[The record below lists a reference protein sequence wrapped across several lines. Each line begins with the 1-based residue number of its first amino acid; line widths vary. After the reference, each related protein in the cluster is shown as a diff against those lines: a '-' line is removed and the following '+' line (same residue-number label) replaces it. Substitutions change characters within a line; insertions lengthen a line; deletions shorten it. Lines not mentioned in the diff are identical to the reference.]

1 MKASHI
7 SCYAVKLRCAD
18 EWGRWDRLS
27 DDGPGQHNPDRSEG
41 PWGRAASAVRTVVR
55 LRTTPP
61 TLSGDS
67 VVGSG
72 PYEGQMQTDR
82 HCLVGIGKALSD
94 IPALKPYWGKP
105 AVRNFR
111 EAMETSV
118 STWNRSAPLLYPILT
133 FHCEDNGAGAV

>member
-1 MKASHI
+1 VKASHI

-67 VVGSG
+67 VVGEADRTKDRCKPIATVWWVSG
-72 PYEGQMQTDR
+72 R
-82 HCLVGIGKALSD
+82 HCLTYR
-94 IPALKPYWGKP
+94 P
-105 AVRNFR
+105 
-111 EAMETSV
+111 
-118 STWNRSAPLLYPILT
+118 
-133 FHCEDNGAGAV
+133 